1 MDREVQ
7 LGGRELLS
15 RSSMELEKL
24 WKVLPCMEVREGGEQ
39 MIQLDPSIECHHT
52 REGFLEEVTLPTGLS
67 ERQKPREY
75 RKGI

>member
-1 MDREVQ
+1 MRD
-7 LGGRELLS
+7 
-15 RSSMELEKL
+15 
-24 WKVLPCMEVREGGEQ
+24 GEAWGKG
-39 MIQLDPSIECHHT
+39 MVISPAAKT